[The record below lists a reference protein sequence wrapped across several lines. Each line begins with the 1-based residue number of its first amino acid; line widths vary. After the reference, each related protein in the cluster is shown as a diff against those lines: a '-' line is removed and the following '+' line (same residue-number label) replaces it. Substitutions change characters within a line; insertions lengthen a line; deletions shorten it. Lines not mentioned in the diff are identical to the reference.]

1 MSGLRVYSHRTEKQM
16 LQPHKADAVGSENHV
31 KKGTVFLDRADV
43 RVYMCKMSLNPS
55 LYLHL

>member
-1 MSGLRVYSHRTEKQM
+1 MLM
-16 LQPHKADAVGSENHV
+16 LQPHKADAVGSEKHV

-55 LYLHL
+55 LFTSISKGITIY